1 MAQRSLLWT
10 RPGALEL
17 NIKPV
22 EGPAPVCREAGPT
35 VSPPVDSTG
44 VSPGLD
50 CGQLGWCFMPVMENI
65 RQGAN
70 SPFMK
75 ILFGIIV
82 IVFVFFGVTG
92 GLSQATVIARVNGT
106 DLTDTPLRQKMRQI
120 TRGQAVSAE
129 QEAFYEEQIIL
140 QLIQEELLFEEA
152 EKMGLVV
159 SDHEIALQILSTPAF
174 QDADGNFSKK
184 LMEQA
189 IAMNGWRK
197 DRYEGDIRDGIL
209 LSKVQ
214 ESVQRGVGITDE
226 EVRKEFMA
234 QRTQMSVNWVLLSPD
249 ALRDDVPVDDAAV
262 DAYLS
267 ANETQVQARYD
278 AEKARRWSQPR
289 KFQYSTILLRTDLA
303 EGQGKV
309 DEAEVRKRLEAV
321 LDEARG
327 GAEFAQLARIWS
339 EDLTAAR
346 GGEQGMMREDQIDK
360 ALVEQMA
367 SVGEGG
373 VTDIVET
380 PLGYVIAHVTL
391 VKDAEETV
399 FADAKGTIA
408 RELIAEEGLAAF
420 TEGLVSELLEEWK
433 KGAAPTARLDD
444 LGLRLQ
450 AAGPFSPTAPKLVGA
465 GSSDELTAAL
475 TALPAEGV
483 LDRAFTTSVGT
494 LLVEVSDVQ
503 APAEAEYELLKPTL
517 RMQMLQ
523 SKRSGFI
530 QAWRQDLMDQASIE
544 RIYKPLEQL

>member
-1 MAQRSLLWT
+1 
-10 RPGALEL
+10 
-17 NIKPV
+17 
-22 EGPAPVCREAGPT
+22 
-35 VSPPVDSTG
+35 
-44 VSPGLD
+44 
-50 CGQLGWCFMPVMENI
+50 MENI

-70 SPFMK
+70 SPVMK

-106 DLTDTPLRQKMRQI
+106 DITDTPLQQRLRQL
-120 TRGQAVSAE
+120 TRGQALSAE
-129 QEAFYEEQIIL
+129 QQAFYEEQIIL
-140 QLIQEELLFEEA
+140 QLIQEQLLFEEA
-152 EKMGLVV
+152 DKMGLVV

-174 QDADGNFSKK
+174 QDAEGNFSKK

-189 IAMNGWRK
+189 IQMNGWRK
-197 DRYEGDIRDGIL
+197 DRYEGDIRDQLL

-214 ESVQRGVGITDE
+214 EAIQRGVGISDL

-249 ALRDDVPVDDAAV
+249 ALRDDVPVEDDAVA
-262 DAYLS
+262 AYLS
-267 ANETQVQARYD
+267 ANEAQVQARYD

-303 EGQGKV
+303 DGEGKV
-309 DEAEVRKRLEAV
+309 PEADVRSLLEGV
-321 LDEARG
+321 LAEARG
-327 GAEFAQLARIWS
+327 GADFADLAKVWS

-367 SVGEGG
+367 AVGEGG

-380 PLGYVIAHVTL
+380 PLGFVIAHVAV
-391 VKDAEETV
+391 VKAAEETT
-399 FADAKGTIA
+399 FDDAKNTIA
-408 RELIAEEGLAAF
+408 REMIADDGLAAF
-420 TEGLVSELLEEWK
+420 TESLVSELLGEWK
-433 KGAAPTARLDD
+433 KGTAPAARIDE

-450 AAGPFSPTAPKLVGA
+450 KAGPFSPTAPKLVGA

-475 TALPAEGV
+475 SALPEPGV

-494 LLVEVSDVQ
+494 LLVEVSEVQ
-503 APAEAEYELLKPTL
+503 APSDAEYDLLRPTL

-523 SKRSGFI
+523 SKRSGFV
-530 QAWRQDLMDQASIE
+530 QAWRQDLMDRATVE
-544 RIYKPLEQL
+544 RIYKPLDDL